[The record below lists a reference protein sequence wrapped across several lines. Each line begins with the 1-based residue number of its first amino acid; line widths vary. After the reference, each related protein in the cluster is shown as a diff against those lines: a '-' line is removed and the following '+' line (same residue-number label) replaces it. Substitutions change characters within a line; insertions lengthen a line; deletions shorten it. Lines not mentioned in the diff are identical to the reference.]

1 MKIKLNYFIPFLAVL
16 ITGCTKLNDQQ
27 STVPLPTGTF
37 SGQFLRVHVNTSTLK
52 YDTVKANLQ
61 LSLSATTGFKV
72 TGDTT
77 LHAGSYGSYAVNTYL
92 IQFNDQTINTPSLST
107 KYHLN
112 GVYNYEYNGTQLDI
126 FATYADTLSYQYIL
140 TKSN

>member
-1 MKIKLNYFIPFLAVL
+1 MKIKLNYLVPFLAVL
-16 ITGCTKLNDQQ
+16 IAGCTKNVQQ
-27 STVPLPTGTF
+27 QPVQLPTGTF
-37 SGQFLRVHVNTSTLK
+37 AGQFLRVHVNTTTLK

-77 LHAGSYGSYAVNTYL
+77 LHAGSYGSYAVNAYYM
-92 IQFNDQTINTPSLST
+92 QFNDQTINTPSLST

-112 GVYNYEYNGTQLDI
+112 GVYQYEYNGSQLDI
-126 FATYADTLSYQYIL
+126 VASYSDTLSYQYIL